1 MNDQPHDNQA
11 PQAGGQGHSPA
22 SSESSQ
28 NAAAEVARHQANH
41 AYQSSE
47 NPYNR
52 THQENFDW
60 RKYHSAWQE
69 YYAEY
74 YRRYY
79 HQLHSSQPAQGQ
91 TITGS
96 DPAGVAHVQPK
107 DLKNEVREQV
117 KKHATSVRRS
127 HHFWPIV
134 SAIAVA
140 AAFLF
145 VQFNSVVFAQVRS
158 YISPGA
164 LEGQNKAVVDPNSAV
179 TVGAEPRLIIP
190 KINVDMPVNYD
201 VSSLDENTIQMALR
215 DAAVQYNL
223 PGANAKP
230 GQFGNVSILGH
241 SSNDVFAAGKYKFA
255 FVLSDQL
262 IAGDTFYLHYKG
274 TRYTYKV
281 TDKKVINPNQL
292 DALQIGED
300 KPMATIITCTP
311 PGTSL
316 KRLLIFGE
324 QISPD
329 PKAATKTETPNTPPA
344 KTELIP
350 GNAPTLFEQFMK
362 IFF

>member
-1 MNDQPHDNQA
+1 MNDQPQGNQT
-11 PQAGGQGHSPA
+11 PQAGGQGHDQGSF
-22 SSESSQ
+22 EHSQ
-28 NAAAEVARHQANH
+28 NAAAEVARRQVDQAYG
-41 AYQSSE
+41 AAGD
-47 NPYNR
+47 PYNR

-60 RKYHSAWQE
+60 RKYHSAWQD

-79 HQLHSSQPAQGQ
+79 QHLHAPQTNKA

-96 DPAGVAHVQPK
+96 DPAGVAHVEPK

-117 KKHATSVRRS
+117 KKHATKVRRS

-134 SAIAVA
+134 SAVAVA
-140 AAFLF
+140 AIFLF

-164 LEGQNKAVVDPNSAV
+164 LEGQSSVAVDPNSAI
-179 TVGAEPRLIIP
+179 TVGPESRLIIP
-190 KINVDMPVNYD
+190 KINIDMPVDYN
-201 VSSLDENTIQMALR
+201 VTSVDENTIQMALQN
-215 DAAVQYNL
+215 AAVHYNL

-262 IAGDTFYLHYKG
+262 VPGDAFYLHYG
-274 TRYTYKV
+274 GIRYTYKV
-281 TDKKVINPNQL
+281 TEKRVINPDQL
-292 DALQIGED
+292 AALQIGED

-316 KRLLIFGE
+316 KRLLIYGE

-329 PKAATKTETPNTPPA
+329 PKGATKAETPNNPPA
-344 KTELIP
+344 TTESIP
-350 GNAPTLFEQFMK
+350 GNSPTLFEQFMK